1 MMKTLLTLL
10 ACALVPMSALAQQG
24 AIRYNATI
32 KLNIELP
39 PGMEEMAA
47 QIPDS
52 RTTGRMLYFSE
63 SAALLKDAPEPE
75 TEESGPVEIGGDGFR
90 FRMDTRRPDEETY
103 YDFDAGTS
111 VQKTDFLGRTFRIQ
125 GDIEEYRWRLTGEQ
139 SEYLGYACQK
149 AIAEQ
154 DSSTVE
160 AWFTTEIPV
169 SAGPAGLTGL
179 PGMILV
185 ANFDDGERTYTATDV
200 DLEMDAMAMIAPPKG
215 GREVS
220 REEYDAIVE
229 EKMEEMNATRGAG
242 GGGMRIMIRG
252 N

>member
-1 MMKTLLTLL
+1 MMKTLLTLF
-10 ACALVPMSALAQQG
+10 ACALFPLTALAQQG
-24 AIRYNATI
+24 SIRYNATMQ
-32 KLNIELP
+32 LNIELP

-47 QIPDS
+47 QIPKS
-52 RTTGRMLYFSE
+52 RTTGRMLYFTE

-75 TEESGPVEIGGDGFR
+75 TDESGPVEIGGDGFR
-90 FRMDTRRPDEETY
+90 FRMDTRRPDDETY

-111 VQKTDFLGRTFRIQ
+111 IQKTDFLGRTFRIN
-125 GDIEEYRWRLTGEQ
+125 GDMEEYRWRLTGEQ

-149 AIAEQ
+149 AVAEQ
-154 DSSTVE
+154 DSSMVE

-185 ANFDDGERTYTATDV
+185 ASFDDGERTYTATEV
-200 DLEMDAMAMIAPPKG
+200 DLETEVRSMIAPPKG

-220 REEYDAIVE
+220 RDEYDAIVE
-229 EKMEEMNATRGAG
+229 EKMQEMNATRGSG
-242 GGGMRIMIRG
+242 GNRIMIRH
-252 N
+252 